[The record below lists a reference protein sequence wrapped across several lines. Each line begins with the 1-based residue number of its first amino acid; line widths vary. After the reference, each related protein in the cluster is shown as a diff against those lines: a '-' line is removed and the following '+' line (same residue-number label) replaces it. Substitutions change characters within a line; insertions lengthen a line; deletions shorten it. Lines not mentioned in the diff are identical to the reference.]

1 MKKIFKKIDFVTL
14 FLVIILI
21 IVSFCY
27 AQLKVFGK
35 EHIEFCGYT
44 LFQVITGS
52 MEDTI
57 KIKDIVIVKLT
68 DDVKENDIIT
78 YKNDGNFVTHRIIR
92 IEDDQI
98 VTKGDANNSEDDPIR
113 KGDIVGKVVF
123 IISNVAVWIQVLKT
137 PQVII
142 AILVTIVAI
151 WLLFIRPKDD
161 RKPKD

>member
-1 MKKIFKKIDFVTL
+1 MKKNIKKIDFVTL
-14 FLVIILI
+14 FLIIILI
-21 IVSFCY
+21 IVSYCY

-44 LFQVITGS
+44 IFQVITGS

-78 YKNDGNFVTHRIIR
+78 YKSNGNFVTHRIIS
-92 IEDDQI
+92 IDGDQI
-98 VTKGDANNSEDDPIR
+98 VTKGDANNSKDDPIT
-113 KGDIVGKVVF
+113 KGDVVGKVVY
-123 IISNVAVWIQVLKT
+123 IIANVAVWTQVLTT

-161 RKPKD
+161 KKPKD